1 MIFRKPCQ
9 IATHTCMW
17 TTLAFFINIRTL
29 RKSKMFHTKNLRMC
43 ANGLLITS
51 CQNILVKMKLNAF
64 FSVEK
69 RISRG
74 LNITNENNRVK
85 PFNIVE
91 YLGCSSLITLVR
103 QGYKIHDQFSENCYW
118 LVIGNTVREILK
130 DLAAPTEDW
139 LYLLD

>member
-1 MIFRKPCQ
+1 
-9 IATHTCMW
+9 
-17 TTLAFFINIRTL
+17 
-29 RKSKMFHTKNLRMC
+29 
-43 ANGLLITS
+43 
-51 CQNILVKMKLNAF
+51 MKLNAF

-91 YLGCSSLITLVR
+91 YFGCSSLITLVR